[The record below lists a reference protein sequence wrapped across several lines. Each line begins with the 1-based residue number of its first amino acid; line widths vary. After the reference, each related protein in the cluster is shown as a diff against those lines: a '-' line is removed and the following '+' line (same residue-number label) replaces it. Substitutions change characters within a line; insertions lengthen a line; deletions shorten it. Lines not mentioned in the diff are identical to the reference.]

1 MGRIKTQQVKRI
13 TELLFKEYKEKFS
26 KDFDEN
32 KIALNQDV
40 FPHECEKILSQT
52 RKGKLWEHIYI
63 QSKWIFSE
71 YNAGGLFMMI
81 GRKED

>member
-32 KIALNQDV
+32 KIALNQLA
-40 FPHECEKILSQT
+40 KIHSKKIRNTIAGYLT
-52 RKGKLWEHIYI
+52 RKAQK
-63 QSKWIFSE
+63 
-71 YNAGGLFMMI
+71 A
-81 GRKED
+81 